1 VVTDV
6 VDSQPLRFQIDP
18 EPGESARACTAIARA
33 VLPPTRGNVIVLG
46 LYVAVG
52 IAAFALTPATALVTL
67 VIGLGAVLATVFA
80 LQFEVR
86 SRLRRIQASDPHA
99 RESHFVE
106 LTPEGLR
113 AWCAHVDA
121 RYPWRDFSKVTEN
134 GEFYLF
140 ARPNGSGSAIPK
152 RLLEPVTEAALRER
166 ILEWSPD
173 HGSGLARQVPG

>member
-1 VVTDV
+1 
-6 VDSQPLRFQIDP
+6 
-18 EPGESARACTAIARA
+18 
-33 VLPPTRGNVIVLG
+33 VIVLG

-52 IAAFALTPATALVTL
+52 AASFVFTPATTFATL
-67 VIGLGAVLATVFA
+67 VIGLGAVLGTAFA
-80 LQFEVR
+80 LQFEGR
-86 SRLRRIQASDPHA
+86 LRLRRLQASDPHA
-99 RESHFVE
+99 QETHFVE
-106 LTPEGLR
+106 LTQEGLH

-152 RLLEPVTEAALRER
+152 RLLDPTTEAALRER

-173 HGSGLARQVPG
+173 LGSGLAREVLG